1 LFHYNSIYW
10 IILLVSD
17 KYESEEPEEM
27 KVDNDCE
34 LIWAKLKIKGSKDLY
49 IASCYR
55 PPDNRNII
63 YLENLQTYL
72 ANILAHEGA
81 HIWLGGYFN
90 LSGIDWQNVNIKHN
104 SQHTAE
110 FHELLDISKHA
121 FLDDPVLQPT
131 QITETQSNTL
141 DLSFTN
147 NNTLVNQVRVIPGI
161 SDHEAAAI
169 ESSLRPIK
177 KLGITREV

>member
-1 LFHYNSIYW
+1 
-10 IILLVSD
+10 
-17 KYESEEPEEM
+17 M
-27 KVDNDCE
+27 
-34 LIWAKLKIKGSKDLY
+34 
-49 IASCYR
+49 
-55 PPDNRNII
+55 
-63 YLENLQTYL
+63 
-72 ANILAHEGA
+72 AHKGA

-90 LSGIDWQNVNIKHN
+90 LFGIDWKHGNIKHN

-110 FHELLDISKHA
+110 FHELLDISKNA
-121 FLDDPVLQPT
+121 FLDQLVLQPT
-131 QITETQSNTL
+131 RITETQSNTL

-161 SDHEAAAI
+161 SEHEAVVI

>member
-1 LFHYNSIYW
+1 
-10 IILLVSD
+10 
-17 KYESEEPEEM
+17 M

-55 PPDNRNII
+55 PPDNRSII
-63 YLENLQTYL
+63 YLDNLQTYL
-72 ANILAHEGA
+72 ANILAHKGA

-90 LSGIDWQNVNIKHN
+90 LSGIDWQNENIKHN

-110 FHELLDISKHA
+110 FHELLDISKNA
-121 FLDDPVLQPT
+121 FLDQL
-131 QITETQSNTL
+131 
-141 DLSFTN
+141 
-147 NNTLVNQVRVIPGI
+147 VRVIPGI
-161 SDHEAAAI
+161 SDHEAVVI